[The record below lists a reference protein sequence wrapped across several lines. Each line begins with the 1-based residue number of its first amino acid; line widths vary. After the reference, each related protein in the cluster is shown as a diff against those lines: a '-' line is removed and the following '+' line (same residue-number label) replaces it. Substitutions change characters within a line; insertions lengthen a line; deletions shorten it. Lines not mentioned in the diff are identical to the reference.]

1 MMSNVLLIHYAQE
14 TDDVNCWNMFTK
26 HNSRTDSLMAF
37 NIQSTKKGHI
47 KKKQKTSNYN
57 K

>member
-1 MMSNVLLIHYAQE
+1 MMSNVLLMHYIQE

-47 KKKQKTSNYN
+47 KKKQKTSNHN